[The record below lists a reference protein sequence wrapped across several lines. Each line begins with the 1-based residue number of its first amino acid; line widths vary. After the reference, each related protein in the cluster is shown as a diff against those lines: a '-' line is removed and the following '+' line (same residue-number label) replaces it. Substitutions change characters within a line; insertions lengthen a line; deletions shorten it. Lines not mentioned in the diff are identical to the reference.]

1 MTIYSIDLDKQQY
14 LEQRLSRGINQ
25 FSTPQPGGYTKT
37 SYGTPILHNTCVEL
51 SLELGQVSPAVC
63 VKFNVGVTD
72 DDVTEGVFPMH
83 TQDDGVSIQ
92 SVKSDEILHIK
103 GKVVTP
109 LRLVLSKH
117 VYEQLLET
125 MNNLTPDVDMASTY
139 ADSTNTLMADSSDL
153 LDKAGVP
160 THSASSNVSRSS
172 SLDQTPTATGINV
185 VGTSQSSKSIAL
197 NVITVKFAMPIFNI
211 QLTGDVGEGEE
222 GFLDMK
228 FQVRVLPCYWG
239 CYLVTGVLPCY
250 SGCYLVTGGVTLL
263 LGCCLVIQGVTLL
276 LGVLPCYWG
285 VALLFGV
292 LPCYSGCYL
301 VTGGCYLVT
310 GVLACY
316 WGVGLLFG
324 VLPCYWGVT
333 LLLGVLPCYWGVAL
347 FSGCYLVTGGVA
359 LLLGC
364 FRVTWGVSLL
374 LGVLSCY

>member
-72 DDVTEGVFPMH
+72 DDATEGVFSMH
-83 TQDDGVSIQ
+83 PHDDGVTIQ

-117 VYEQLLET
+117 VYEQLLDT
-125 MNNLTPDVDMASTY
+125 MNNLTPNVDMASAYT
-139 ADSTNTLMADSSDL
+139 DSTNTLMADSSDV
-153 LDKAGVP
+153 LDKAGEP
-160 THSASSNVSRSS
+160 MHSASNISRCS
-172 SLDQTPTATGINV
+172 SLDQTPTATGINL
-185 VGTSQSSKSIAL
+185 VGTSQSSKSVAL

-228 FQVRVLPCYWG
+228 FQVRVLPCY
-239 CYLVTGVLPCY
+239 
-250 SGCYLVTGGVTLL
+250 
-263 LGCCLVIQGVTLL
+263 
-276 LGVLPCYWG
+276 
-285 VALLFGV
+285 
-292 LPCYSGCYL
+292 
-301 VTGGCYLVT
+301 
-310 GVLACY
+310 
-316 WGVGLLFG
+316 
-324 VLPCYWGVT
+324 
-333 LLLGVLPCYWGVAL
+333 
-347 FSGCYLVTGGVA
+347 
-359 LLLGC
+359 
-364 FRVTWGVSLL
+364 
-374 LGVLSCY
+374 